1 MFVPYV
7 RRLGS
12 PSFRGWLFDLIPST
26 MTKTIKE
33 IVDTM
38 DIESR
43 KIYTAAKTSLEAGDD
58 DAVQRMGEGK
68 DIMSVLR
75 MYSMLLTMQLKADP
89 THP

>member
-1 MFVPYV
+1 M
-7 RRLGS
+7 
-12 PSFRGWLFDLIPST
+12 
-26 MTKTIKE
+26 
-33 IVDTM
+33 DTM